1 MNRFLICIFSFLVLI
16 HVPGS
21 AISQNADAKKGDA
34 LLKEM
39 SQKLSAAQSFSFST
53 AEFHDRLRPSGQRV
67 KFNVTRDVLVRR
79 PNGFWTK
86 YKGDRDF
93 EFWYD
98 GKLLSGISNEKKI
111 YIQHEMPPT
120 LDEALD
126 MLAARLNM
134 DLPMSDLLYSSP
146 YEAFI
151 DNQSHGGF
159 VGKETIDGSS
169 CSHLSYTGA
178 AVDWQLWINDK
189 SSLPCQLEMKYKTD
203 KGNSNYKITFSKWN
217 LKPEMK
223 SDVFASKIP
232 EGYVRI
238 PILERVMMQ
247 QTQTVPSNN
256 P

>member
-1 MNRFLICIFSFLVLI
+1 MRRFLIYIFSFLILI
-16 HVPGS
+16 YVSGS
-21 AISQNADAKKGDA
+21 AVSQTPDTKTGDA
-34 LLKEM
+34 LLKKM
-39 SQKLSAAQSFSFST
+39 SQKLAAAQAFSFST
-53 AEFHDRLRPSGQRV
+53 TEFHDRLRPTGKRV
-67 KFNVTRDVLVRR
+67 QISVTRDVLVRR

-93 EFWYD
+93 EIWYD
-98 GKLLSGISNEKKI
+98 GKQLTGISNEKKI

-120 LDEALD
+120 LDEAID
-126 MLAARLNM
+126 MLAARLNI
-134 DLPMSDLLYSSP
+134 DLPMSDVLYSSP
-146 YEAFI
+146 YDSFM
-151 DNQSHGGF
+151 DNQTHGGF

-169 CSHLSYTGA
+169 CSHLNYIGA

-189 SSLPCQLEMKYKTD
+189 SLLPCQLEMKYKTD

>member
-1 MNRFLICIFSFLVLI
+1 MICIFSFLVLI
-16 HVPGS
+16 YVSGS
-21 AISQNADAKKGDA
+21 AFSENPDAKKGDA

-39 SQKLSAAQSFSFST
+39 SQKLAAARLFSFST
-53 AEFHDRLRPSGQRV
+53 TEFHDRLRPTGKRV
-67 KFNVTRDVLVRR
+67 QINVTRDVLVRR

-98 GKLLSGISNEKKI
+98 GKQLTGISNEKKI

-120 LDEALD
+120 LDETLD
-126 MLAARLNM
+126 MLAARLNI

-151 DNQSHGGF
+151 DNQTHGGF
-159 VGKETIDGSS
+159 VGKEIIAGSS
-169 CSHLSYTGA
+169 CSHLSYSAT
-178 AVDWQLWINDK
+178 AVDWQLWINEK
-189 SSLPCQLEMKYKTD
+189 SSLPCQLQLTYKTD

-232 EGYVRI
+232 DGYVRI
-238 PILERVMMQ
+238 PILERVTMQ
-247 QTQTVPSNN
+247 QTQTSRN